1 MPVSRTLP
9 EALKITI
16 ENMEDQKMTDNDLG
30 AKIAAAAEMILAS
43 RRLVV
48 FTGAGI
54 STESG
59 IPDFRGPGGIWT
71 RFDPDDFTIQKF
83 LRSEETRRK
92 QWKILI
98 EGGLFS
104 NVRPN
109 RAHLAIAELEN
120 LGRLNCVITQ
130 NIDNLHQEAGNSPGR
145 IFELHGNMQW
155 VKCLDCDERYTVE
168 HIREKLKSGVD
179 VPECEMCQGILKPD
193 VVFFGEMLPP
203 EVLDAATAYS
213 MHCDLF
219 LVVGSSLVVHPA
231 ALMPAYAKEAGAR
244 LIIVNIGETPYDSRA
259 DILIE
264 GKAGDVMSKM
274 LERVREKT

>member
-1 MPVSRTLP
+1 
-9 EALKITI
+9 
-16 ENMEDQKMTDNDLG
+16 MTDNDLG

-109 RAHLAIAELEN
+109 RAHLAIAELEEI
-120 LGRLNCVITQ
+120 GKLNCIITQ
-130 NIDNLHQEAGNSPGR
+130 NIDNLHQKAGNSPDR

-168 HIREKLKSGVD
+168 YIKKKLKSGIE
-179 VPECEMCQGILKPD
+179 VPECEMCHGILKPD
-193 VVFFGEMLPP
+193 VVFFGEMLPT

-219 LVVGSSLVVHPA
+219 LVVGSSLVVQPA

-244 LIIVNIGETPYDSRA
+244 LIIVNIGDTPYDSQA

-264 GKAGDVMSKM
+264 GKAGDVMSKIV
-274 LERVREKT
+274 EKVREKT

>member
-1 MPVSRTLP
+1 M
-9 EALKITI
+9 I
-16 ENMEDQKMTDNDLG
+16 NNNLG

-71 RFDPDDFTIQKF
+71 KFDPDDFTIQKF
-83 LRSEETRRK
+83 LKSEETRKK

-98 EGGLFS
+98 GGDLFS
-104 NVRPN
+104 NVNPN
-109 RAHLAIAELEN
+109 RGHLAIAELEEM
-120 LGRLNCVITQ
+120 GRLDCVITQ
-130 NIDNLHQEAGNSPGR
+130 NIDNLHQKAGISTDR
-145 IFELHGNMQW
+145 VFELHGNMQW
-155 VKCLDCDERYTVE
+155 VRCLSCGERYPVE
-168 HIREKLKSGVD
+168 HIREKLKNGVE
-179 VPECEMCQGILKPD
+179 VPECEICQGILKPD
-193 VVFFGEMLPP
+193 VVFFGEALPP

-213 MHCDLF
+213 RHCDLF

-274 LERVREKT
+274 VQKVREGQ

>member
-1 MPVSRTLP
+1 
-9 EALKITI
+9 
-16 ENMEDQKMTDNDLG
+16 MEDKKMTADDLG
-30 AKIAAAAEMILAS
+30 AKIAAAAGMILVS
-43 RRLVV
+43 KRLVV

-83 LRSEETRRK
+83 LRNEETRRK

-98 EGGLFS
+98 EEGLFS

-109 RAHLAIAELEN
+109 RAHLAIAELEEMD
-120 LGRLNCVITQ
+120 RLDCVITQ
-130 NIDNLHQEAGNSPGR
+130 NIDNLHQKAGNSTDR

-155 VKCLDCDERYTVE
+155 VRCLDCDERYPVE
-168 HIREKLKSGVD
+168 HIREKLKNGVE
-179 VPECEMCQGILKPD
+179 VPECEICQGILKPD
-193 VVFFGEMLPP
+193 VVFFGETLPP

-219 LVVGSSLVVHPA
+219 LVVGSSLVVYPA

-264 GKAGDVMSKM
+264 GKAGDVMSKIV
-274 LERVREKT
+274 EKVRRGQ

>member
-1 MPVSRTLP
+1 
-9 EALKITI
+9 
-16 ENMEDQKMTDNDLG
+16 MTDNDLG

>member
-1 MPVSRTLP
+1 
-9 EALKITI
+9 
-16 ENMEDQKMTDNDLG
+16 MESKRMINNNLG

-71 RFDPDDFTIQKF
+71 KFDPDDFTIQKF
-83 LRSEETRRK
+83 LKSEETRKK

-98 EGGLFS
+98 GGDLFS
-104 NVRPN
+104 NVNPN
-109 RAHLAIAELEN
+109 RGHLAIAELEEM
-120 LGRLNCVITQ
+120 GRLDCVITQ
-130 NIDNLHQEAGNSPGR
+130 NIDNLHQKAGISTDR
-145 IFELHGNMQW
+145 VFELHGNMQW
-155 VKCLDCDERYTVE
+155 VRCLSCGERYPVE
-168 HIREKLKSGVD
+168 HIREKLKNGVE
-179 VPECEMCQGILKPD
+179 VPECEICQGILKPD
-193 VVFFGEMLPP
+193 VVFFGEALPP

-213 MHCDLF
+213 RHCDLF

-274 LERVREKT
+274 VQKVREGQ

>member
-1 MPVSRTLP
+1 MVVG
-9 EALKITI
+9 
-16 ENMEDQKMTDNDLG
+16 DLD

-43 RRLVV
+43 RSLVV

-83 LRSEETRRK
+83 LSSRETRRK

-98 EGGLFS
+98 EGDLFS
-104 NVRPN
+104 SVKPN
-109 RAHLAIAELEN
+109 RGHYAIAQLEGM
-120 LGRLNCVITQ
+120 GRLDCIITQ
-130 NIDNLHQEAGNSPGR
+130 NIDNLHQKAGNSPDR
-145 IFELHGNMQW
+145 VFELHGNMQW
-155 VKCLDCDERYTVE
+155 IRCLDCDERYTVE
-168 HIREKLKSGVD
+168 QIREILKGGVE
-179 VPECEMCQGILKPD
+179 VPECEKCHGTLKPD

-203 EVLDAATAYS
+203 DVLNAATEHS
-213 MHCDLF
+213 MRCDLF

-231 ALMPAYAKEAGAR
+231 ALMPAYAKEAGAG
-244 LIIVNIGETPYDSRA
+244 LIIVNIGDTPYDSRA

-274 LERVREKT
+274 VEKVREGE

>member
-1 MPVSRTLP
+1 
-9 EALKITI
+9 
-16 ENMEDQKMTDNDLG
+16 MESKRMTDNNLG
-30 AKIAAAAEMILAS
+30 AKIAAAAEMILVS

-71 RFDPDDFTIQKF
+71 KFDPDDFTIQKF
-83 LRSEETRRK
+83 LKSEETRRK

-98 EGGLFS
+98 GGNLFS
-104 NVRPN
+104 NVKPN
-109 RAHLAIAELEN
+109 RGHLAIAELEEM
-120 LGRLNCVITQ
+120 GRLDCVITQ
-130 NIDNLHQEAGNSPGR
+130 NIDNLHQKAGISTNR
-145 IFELHGNMQW
+145 VFELHGNMQW
-155 VKCLDCDERYTVE
+155 VRCLGCGERYPVE
-168 HIREKLKSGVD
+168 HIRERLKDGVE
-179 VPECEMCQGILKPD
+179 VPECEICQGILKPD
-193 VVFFGEMLPP
+193 IVFFGEALPP

-213 MHCDLF
+213 RHCDLF

-231 ALMPAYAKEAGAR
+231 ALMPAYAKEAGAK

-264 GKAGDVMSKM
+264 GKAGDVMSEMVQK
-274 LERVREKT
+274 VREGQ

>member
-1 MPVSRTLP
+1 M
-9 EALKITI
+9 
-16 ENMEDQKMTDNDLG
+16 ENNKMTDNDLG

-109 RAHLAIAELEN
+109 RAHLAIAELEEI
-120 LGRLNCVITQ
+120 GKLNCIITQ
-130 NIDNLHQEAGNSPGR
+130 NIDNLHQKAGNSPDR

-168 HIREKLKSGVD
+168 YIKKKLKSGIE
-179 VPECEMCQGILKPD
+179 VPECEMCHGILKPD
-193 VVFFGEMLPP
+193 VVFFGEMLPT

-219 LVVGSSLVVHPA
+219 LVVGSSLVVQPA

-244 LIIVNIGETPYDSRA
+244 LIIVNIGDTPYDSQA

-264 GKAGDVMSKM
+264 GKAGDVMSKIV
-274 LERVREKT
+274 EKVREKT

>member
-1 MPVSRTLP
+1 
-9 EALKITI
+9 
-16 ENMEDQKMTDNDLG
+16 MTANNLD
-30 AKIAAAAEMILAS
+30 AKIAAAAEMILTS

-83 LRSEETRRK
+83 LKSEETRRK

-98 EGGLFS
+98 GEGLFS
-104 NVRPN
+104 RVKPN
-109 RAHLAIAELEN
+109 RAHCAIAELEV
-120 LGRLNCVITQ
+120 LGRLECVITQ
-130 NIDNLHQEAGNSPGR
+130 NIDNLHQEAGNSPDR

-155 VKCLDCDERYTVE
+155 VKCLDCGMRYTVE
-168 HIREKLKSGVD
+168 HIKTRLEQGIE
-179 VPECEMCQGILKPD
+179 VPECERCQGILKPD
-193 VVFFGEMLPP
+193 VVFFGEALPP

-213 MHCDLF
+213 MHCEMF
-219 LVVGSSLVVHPA
+219 LVVGSSLVVYPA
-231 ALMPAYAKEAGAR
+231 ALMPGYAKEAGAK

-259 DILIE
+259 DIVIE
-264 GKAGDVMSKM
+264 EKAGDVMSRI
-274 LERVREKT
+274 LETVREGM